1 MGFSERYGI
10 YFSAVGVLV
19 YWWVPAQ
26 VLLDDA
32 FFAITWSLWLVR
44 NELIFRNKDP
54 DYDVFFYIL
63 TRLCTWINVLMPE
76 FTYNALD
83 LLISAEGITK
93 WSNSKIPRP
102 QVS

>member
-1 MGFSERYGI
+1 MESIFQQWECLFIGGFRRKCSWMI
-10 YFSAVGVLV
+10 L
-19 YWWVPAQ
+19 
-26 VLLDDA
+26 

-83 LLISAEGITK
+83 LLISAKGITK
-93 WSNSKIPRP
+93 WSNSMIPRP